1 MKTLE
6 TKLNYHFKNI
16 ALLKQALIHRSYSQS
31 NNERLEFL
39 GDGCLNFIMAEAL
52 FIILPQ
58 AKEGELS
65 NLRAYLVKEETLAN
79 IALEK
84 LSLNRYIWLSHG
96 EKKSDGAHRPSLLA
110 DTMEA
115 IIGAIYLDSSYSDA
129 KKAVLQL
136 YDAHLVELR
145 DKSIPEL
152 NEYFKDPKSR
162 LQEHLQALN
171 QAPPHYEVIDI
182 RGKDHEQLFKVA
194 CRYGDKT
201 TVATGT
207 SKKRAEQEAA
217 RTMLT
222 LLD

>member
-1 MKTLE
+1 MNILE
-6 TKLNYHFKNI
+6 TKLTYHFKDT
-16 ALLKQALIHRSYSQS
+16 ALLEQALIHRSFSQD

-52 FIILPQ
+52 FTILPQ

-79 IALEK
+79 IALEE
-84 LSLNRYIWLSHG
+84 LSLNQYIRLSRG
-96 EKKSDGAHRPSLLA
+96 EKKSDGAKRPSLLA

-115 IIGAIYLDSSYSDA
+115 IIGAIYLDGSYKAA
-129 KKAVLQL
+129 KKTVLHL
-136 YDAHLVELR
+136 YNPHLVELR
-145 DKSIPEL
+145 DKTIPEL
-152 NEYFKDPKSR
+152 NEHFKDPKSR
-162 LQEHLQALN
+162 LQEYLQALT
-171 QAPPHYEVIDI
+171 QDPPHYKVIDI

-194 CRYGDKT
+194 CHYGEKT

-207 SKKRAEQEAA
+207 SKKRAEQDAA
-217 RTMLT
+217 RAMLE